1 MGFEIVQAGD
11 TAENVFLLYFVIKS
25 LIQSLWEN
33 PETTPWLTNVP
44 KIVQICKLLF
54 FPLGAYLHRRLSV
67 FAEPCKSSQSTLQ

>member
-33 PETTPWLTNVP
+33 PETTSLAYKCAKNCTNL
-44 KIVQICKLLF
+44 QIIIF
-54 FPLGAYLHRRLSV
+54 
-67 FAEPCKSSQSTLQ
+67 SSWGISSP